1 MDNSNIGAMLSQLKG
16 QAAYSGHSMPVSG
29 KQAQSAEALLKSMEP
44 GQVFSGEITD
54 IRGSYITI
62 TLQNMQSIQA
72 RLAENFEF
80 LIGQKAMFQ
89 VKENLDNQLL
99 IRPMA
104 MDAAQ
109 NGELMV
115 AERALE
121 AAGIQMTEKTLELV
135 KNLLAANQPIDKQSI
150 LSYIRQLAKYPQA
163 DMQDIISLNKFHMPI
178 NEENL
183 NQLSNYKQ
191 FEHSLVKEI
200 VSMEEQLP
208 QVIEKMA
215 AESPEKAE
223 TFLKDLTE
231 ILYPK
236 EEQTALKME
245 EQGKEQQIPD
255 GIIKNVLEQES
266 TEKRTD
272 TAINRQELPVQ
283 EAANPVKND
292 QAGLPS
298 KEELPDLLKEL
309 PQIIEK
315 EGKEKAG
322 KIIKQALEEKFLL
335 KPEEV
340 ADKEKVK
347 EFYESVAKKGEK
359 LKDLFASHGKEMAQL
374 EKPVQN
380 LTQNVKFM
388 NSLNEMFTYI
398 QLPLKMANKQAH
410 ADLYVYTKKKAKGNA
425 KDGLSAFLHLDMENL
440 GSVDVLIRM
449 MGQRVTTNFTLET
462 VELLDFIEGHMDLL
476 EERLGKKGYSCSA
489 KMMLKGS
496 EEQKKS
502 FEQCLTGEAELYSD
516 RKRFSFDVRA

>member
-236 EEQTALKME
+236 EEQTALKVE

-266 TEKRTD
+266 PEKRTD

-322 KIIKQALEEKFLL
+322 KIIKQALE
-335 KPEEV
+335 
-340 ADKEKVK
+340 
-347 EFYESVAKKGEK
+347 EK